1 MHDADRVVV
10 CPLPRLLEAQKHPQP
25 SRAKHKPTRKN
36 PPRTGPLSLL
46 SLRVEVESLEQWLDL
61 NA

>member
-10 CPLPRLLEAQKHPQP
+10 CPLPRLLKAHQRPQP
-25 SRAKHKPTRKN
+25 SRSKHTPTPKN
-36 PPRTGPLSLL
+36 PRRTGPLSLP